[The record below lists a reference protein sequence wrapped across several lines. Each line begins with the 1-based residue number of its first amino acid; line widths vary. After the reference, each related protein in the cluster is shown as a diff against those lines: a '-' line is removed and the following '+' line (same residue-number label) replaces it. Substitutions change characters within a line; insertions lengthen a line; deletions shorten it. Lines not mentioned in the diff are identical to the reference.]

1 MTNVL
6 TFIHGK
12 MISVVVYAATHGLG
26 IPECSYKLA
35 EEYQLSCSI
44 VLTIILFASDLSSSL
59 RPQVFS
65 RMLMDVVCRQLPI
78 LTLIFCG

>member
-6 TFIHGK
+6 KFVHGK
-12 MISVVVYAATHGLG
+12 MISVVVYAATYGLG

-59 RPQVFS
+59 RPLVFS
-65 RMLMDVVCRQLPI
+65 RMLIDVVCQQLPRPA
-78 LTLIFCG
+78 LICCG